1 MMNRNPCIT
10 HRFRVFTFYLS
21 IIKQQVE
28 SISMFQHIFNLCH
41 EAFHLSDGAENLTGV
56 ISVRPYTYPVH
67 STVKPFHNTCA
78 T

>member
-56 ISVRPYTYPVH
+56 ISVRPYT
-67 STVKPFHNTCA
+67 
-78 T
+78 